1 MLYLSMKQNILK
13 YRGYTTVIEF
23 SAEDQMLYGKIEDI
37 RDLVNFLG
45 ENAAEIEQAFHEAV
59 DDYLDFCKDVGKE
72 PEKPYKGSFNVRI
85 PSELHRAAVIKARE
99 AGLTLNGFVETALR
113 EKVERVSPDH

>member
-1 MLYLSMKQNILK
+1 MKQNTLK

-23 SAEDQMLYGKIEDI
+23 SAEDRLLYGKIEDI
-37 RDLVNFLG
+37 CDLVNFSG

-59 DDYLDFCKDVGKE
+59 DDYLDFCKEVGKE

-85 PSELHRAAVIKARE
+85 SPELHRTAVVRARE
-99 AGLTLNGFVETALR
+99 SGLTLNRFVETALR
-113 EKVERVSPDH
+113 EKVERVSPHN